1 MTSKGD
7 DKTEE
12 ERRKNEDQSSSS
24 SSYLIGDMSKQAA
37 SQKSAIMKELESL
50 TIQSLEYETPAVPK
64 ELEDS
69 GLYMTRRK
77 TRTLQGIPEKPS
89 PSLSDQRRIDQST
102 KSVSQRKRTQSPSAD
117 SLIDQ
122 DHTDKVNSARPK
134 RSKTMDASEGYGT
147 KSDPPNAIA
156 LKAALIEKRAEGLD
170 KWNAWQER
178 KGTQISMTFVSC
190 VLYALLLII

>member
-12 ERRKNEDQSSSS
+12 QRRKNEDQSS
-24 SSYLIGDMSKQAA
+24 SSYLIGDMSKKAV
-37 SQKSAIMKELESL
+37 SRKSAIMKELESL
-50 TIQSLEYETPAVPK
+50 TIQSLEYETPAVLK

-69 GLYMTRRK
+69 ELYMTRRK

-102 KSVSQRKRTQSPSAD
+102 KSVSRRKRTQSPSAD

-122 DHTDKVNSARPK
+122 DHVDKVNSARPK

-147 KSDPPNAIA
+147 KSDPPNATA

-170 KWNAWQER
+170 KWDAWQER
-178 KGTQISMTFVSC
+178 KGPQISMTFASG